1 MAITDAFDAAKA
13 ARAMC
18 FIALQCLW
26 LGGSLHSLGSPKN
39 NTKNEPL

>member
-1 MAITDAFDAAKA
+1 MAIADAVDAAQA
-13 ARAMC
+13 VC
-18 FIALQCLW
+18 PIALQCLW